1 MAKITETIRYLHNQ
15 VKTVLR
21 DSGQERWK
29 SRITEVGQRRLQSY
43 HVFVKALGQMSVAER
58 RAIRF
63 GSLRMLWQE
72 FPARLD
78 LGENVGNAD
87 DPGDGKVY
95 REKDILQV
103 ASILKA
109 FCDAWSEA
117 TIKANDVNATSPETV
132 RKVGKIPN
140 MAKICLILRGMKQER
155 LLDYF
160 CEKSKDDKH
169 LPLRL
174 DSVKEILEPEDADH
188 AGIFVTEQYR
198 AVCRT
203 WNDGEHIE
211 IAEREPLPL
220 VFMKTYKSG
229 PYATVRS
236 YRHAFTDVYYACK
249 EHISHEARS
258 HTPREI
264 AILRKLRHRHIVQFV
279 KSYQRG
285 DQYGMLLKPVAT
297 TNLEMLLDRYRRNGF
312 DYNRD
317 SGDRRRDRV
326 VLKPII
332 LTAFGCLSRGLA
344 HIHGCNIRHRDIKP
358 ANILYEKA
366 QSSSPARFLW
376 ADFGIAY
383 DFSNQ
388 ENSRRMRPI
397 FSYTFTPRY
406 TAPGFME
413 NLQARMLRTDSDH
426 NDSDDDA
433 PEQSGNF
440 QGVTISHGR
449 SSDIY
454 SLGIVFLEILSFLI
468 AEGPE
473 PSVPGDFEAC
483 MPFWKNMKGLQ
494 GWAEKQIQELDSDS
508 SLRFLFQ
515 LSLRMIAHIPE
526 DRPTVTQI
534 VQDLTKAGPQYFCTA
549 CHHEPKD
556 LTPQAGNTEEQV
568 GGGDDNEHSHSVSSD
583 QDSGQQERS
592 SALRYAISTELQDN
606 ADEALPDIEDER
618 DDDLASLASLQ
629 SFPDS
634 GYGSLDDHFEL
645 RDEADELASLLLD
658 DVELQKLFAK
668 AFKRTKARERFVI
681 KFRMLLKI
689 FGNDLKREAQNA
701 LHEAA
706 AGLAQAKAT
715 YVANEIQRW
724 YQLEDEQRQKATGR
738 SERVETM
745 LVSRAE
751 PADFPDQYSYAND
764 SDSSND
770 VEFAAED
777 QPGHDQKQH
786 VSLKELKDFMISSQ
800 AFTNLQNAFR
810 RMVYPDPLKAISD
823 TISDTY
829 ELCPGKRTA
838 VFNVRWELAQYLE
851 TELGYHT
858 TLQQREHLLE
868 SVLTVSGTASKAYA
882 TTAAE
887 YMRWKWPRSNFKLLE
902 TIEQLLKGQSAGE
915 PIIPSL

>member
-1 MAKITETIRYLHNQ
+1 
-15 VKTVLR
+15 
-21 DSGQERWK
+21 
-29 SRITEVGQRRLQSY
+29 
-43 HVFVKALGQMSVAER
+43 MSVAER

-63 GSLRMLWQE
+63 ASLKMLWQE

-109 FCDAWSEA
+109 FCDAWSVA
-117 TIKANDVNATSPETV
+117 TVKANYVNATSPKTA
-132 RKVGKIPN
+132 RKVRKIPN
-140 MAKICLILRGMKQER
+140 MAKVCLILHGMKQER

-160 CEKSKDDKH
+160 CDKSKDDKH

-174 DSVKEILEPEDADH
+174 DSVKEILEPEDADY
-188 AGIFVTEQYR
+188 AEIFVTEQYR

-203 WNDGEHIE
+203 WDDGEHIE
-211 IAEREPLPL
+211 IAEKEPLPL
-220 VFMKTYKSG
+220 VFMGEYMLG
-229 PYATVRS
+229 ANATVRRC
-236 YRHAFTDVYYACK
+236 RHAFTNVYYACK
-249 EHISHEARS
+249 EQISHETRS
-258 HTPREI
+258 HLLQEI
-264 AILRKLRHRHIVQFV
+264 ARLRKLSHRHIVQFV

-285 DQYGMLLKPVAT
+285 DQYGILLKPAVT
-297 TNLEMLLDRYRRNGF
+297 TNLEMLLGRYRRNGF
-312 DYNRD
+312 DYDGD
-317 SGDRRRDRV
+317 SRDRRRDHV
-326 VLKPII
+326 VLKPIT

-344 HIHGCNIRHRDIKP
+344 HIHGCNILHKDIKP

-366 QSSSPARFLW
+366 SLSNPARFLW
-376 ADFGIAY
+376 ANFGTAHDFDNEA
-383 DFSNQ
+383 
-388 ENSRRMRPI
+388 NSDTTSRLTG
-397 FSYTFTPRY
+397 YPRY
-406 TAPGFME
+406 WAPE
-413 NLQARMLRTDSDH
+413 VIEEVVACKARGDSNHD
-426 NDSDDDA
+426 DSDDDS
-433 PEQSGNF
+433 PEQFSSL
-440 QGVTISHGR
+440 QGKPIRHGT

-454 SLGIVFLEILSFLI
+454 SFGIVFLEMLSYLT
-468 AEGPE
+468 AEGFE
-473 PSVPGDFEAC
+473 TSISGDFEAR
-483 MPFWKNMKGLQ
+483 MPFWKNNKDLQ
-494 GWAEKQIQELDSDS
+494 EWAETQIRKLDHDS
-508 SLRFLFQ
+508 PLKFLFQ
-515 LSLRMIAHIPE
+515 LSLRMIACNPE
-526 DRPTVTQI
+526 DRPKITQI
-534 VQDLTKAGPQYFCTA
+534 VQDLGKAGPQYFCTA
-549 CHHEPKD
+549 CYHEPED

-568 GGGDDNEHSHSVSSD
+568 GRGDDNEHSHSVSSD
-583 QDSGQQERS
+583 QEPGQQEHS
-592 SALRYAISTELQDN
+592 SASPYAISTELRGN

-634 GYGSLDDHFEL
+634 GHGSLDDHFEL
-645 RDEADELASLLLD
+645 RHEADEFVSLLLD
-658 DVELQKLFAK
+658 DVELQKLFRI
-668 AFKRTKARERFVI
+668 AFKRTKAREKFVI

-689 FGNDLKREAQNA
+689 FGNELKREAQNV
-701 LHEAA
+701 LHEAV

-724 YQLEDEQRQKATGR
+724 YQLDDGQREKATGR

-751 PADFPDQYSYAND
+751 PADFPDRHNYAND
-764 SDSSND
+764 SDSSNNA
-770 VEFAAED
+770 EFAAED
-777 QPGHDQKQH
+777 HPGHDQKQH

-810 RMVYPDPLKAISD
+810 RMVYPDPLMAISD
-823 TISDTY
+823 TISDAY

-915 PIIPSL
+915 PIIPSQ